1 MIRVQLPPQLNGSP
15 QLVCITFAVHKVHFY
30 ALYVTALVV
39 ITPTILH
46 FIRLSV
52 VRFSSLSLARKLFFL
67 SFIEKELFYVVCVIF
82 LCCARRKGEW
92 IWVYALLNLLKHWLR
107 EDGKR
112 EGKKLQKIAHKPDT
126 LRRAKYVN
134 FFCNSYVER
143 DHACDFAIARESW
156 CSFPFFRY

>member
-67 SFIEKELFYVVCVIF
+67 SFIEKELFFMLFVLF
-82 LCCARRKGEW
+82 S
-92 IWVYALLNLLKHWLR
+92 YAVR
-107 EDGKR
+107 AGK
-112 EGKKLQKIAHKPDT
+112 
-126 LRRAKYVN
+126 VN
-134 FFCNSYVER
+134 
-143 DHACDFAIARESW
+143 ESEYMLF
-156 CSFPFFRY
+156 SIY